1 MWLDGKR
8 ALITGGSRGLGR
20 SLCAVFAQ
28 EGASV
33 AFTYAADEDGAAET
47 LSEVAAQGRPVFSA
61 RASVLD
67 SKAMGDFVA
76 RCETEWGGLDILVN
90 NAGVSQVLPIAL
102 LEEEDWDELLDVN
115 LKGTYLATRLVLR
128 GMFRRRA
135 GRILNIG
142 SIAGLRLL
150 EAPVH
155 YAASKAAIRGFTES
169 LAKEV
174 GRYGIMVICLAP
186 GILDGGVGESLPP
199 HRLKEYLQHC
209 SLGRVGTFREVS
221 EVAAFLVSDQ
231 NTYMNGATLAMDGGL

>member
-20 SLCAVFAQ
+20 SLCVVFAQ

-33 AFTYAADEDGAAET
+33 AFTYATDEDGAAET
-47 LSEVAAQGRPVFSA
+47 LREAAAHGRPTMCS

-67 SKAMGDFVA
+67 VTAMGEVVGRFEA
-76 RCETEWGGLDILVN
+76 EWGGLDILVN
-90 NAGVSQVLPIAL
+90 NAGISQVLPIAL
-102 LEEEDWDELLDVN
+102 LEEEDWDGLLDVN

-142 SIAGLRLL
+142 SIAGIRLL

-174 GRYGIMVICLAP
+174 GRYGITVNCLAP
-186 GILDGGVGESLPP
+186 GILEGGVGQSLPP
-199 HRLKEYLQHC
+199 YRLEEYLRHC

-221 EVAAFLVSDQ
+221 EVAAFLVSDR